1 MNQSI
6 VLKQFCRYTFFGVLG
21 MLGLSAYIIADTF
34 FVSKGLGTKGLTALN
49 LAIPVYSFIHGTGL
63 LLGIGGA
70 TKYAIYKGQKNKK
83 QMNIIFTNTF
93 YSMIFFGLL
102 FMLVG
107 FWLSKRLCLF
117 LGADHTVLHMT
128 NTYVKVLLL
137 FSPAFLLNNILI
149 CFIRNDG
156 KPQLSMAAMLLSSF
170 SNIILDYIF
179 MFPLQ
184 MGIFGAVFATVLAPV
199 FSILLLLFYCFSK
212 KTEFCI
218 IKEKINLNSLKWV
231 FLMGFP
237 SFVVQLSSGIIMIAF
252 NKVILGLQG
261 NVGVAAYGV
270 VANLSLVMVAVFSG
284 MEQGVQPLFSQYYG
298 KKEYDN
304 IRKVL
309 KYALVMVLIC
319 SFMIYGM
326 TFCFA
331 ETIVQ
336 IFNSENNLQMKQI
349 AVSGLKLYFTATL
362 FVGFNTVLS
371 IFFTSTEKVVSA
383 HIISLLRGLIVILP
397 MILLLSVLWKMVGV
411 WLSYPVTEGLVFILA
426 ILLFCKHKENP

>member
-1 MNQSI
+1 
-6 VLKQFCRYTFFGVLG
+6 
-21 MLGLSAYIIADTF
+21 
-34 FVSKGLGTKGLTALN
+34 
-49 LAIPVYSFIHGTGL
+49 
-63 LLGIGGA
+63 
-70 TKYAIYKGQKNKK
+70 
-83 QMNIIFTNTF
+83 
-93 YSMIFFGLL
+93 
-102 FMLVG
+102 
-107 FWLSKRLCLF
+107 
-117 LGADHTVLHMT
+117 
-128 NTYVKVLLL
+128 
-137 FSPAFLLNNILI
+137 
-149 CFIRNDG
+149 
-156 KPQLSMAAMLLSSF
+156 
-170 SNIILDYIF
+170 

-371 IFFTSTEKVVSA
+371 IFFTSTEKVVYA